1 MAEVESPGGHRGV
14 AGVGKIKRRGTPI
27 PVLPPRVPSPMPPP
41 NTRVSHS
48 SEGPPAPLSSSQ
60 RKALAAQM
68 AERLLQ
74 EEADPMKSWINP
86 RIFSKINHEAVT
98 AADFNP
104 HRVYR
109 PPPEPERYRS
119 PQRSRP
125 AVSSSSLAAEETARG
140 KRDRD
145 RDRERERDR
154 AMDVD
159 SGNESALSSRRG
171 KFRYGVVLEGGD
183 TTKWLGKHQIITSS
197 KPVVGEVFI
206 DGPLSELPP
215 SAKSAVVQELS
226 EVRRRRS
233 SSQPPQGYQG
243 VQNYQGSHGYQGGD
257 GTRGSTP
264 NVRMES
270 QFSYSV
276 AGTMGTTAQAS
287 AAAAFFARAAQ
298 KLNLSSSPSR
308 RKRSDDESSSSSGFC
323 GAIHRS
329 PPAPPPALLR
339 RIGVKEVTG
348 VGKVKVMLR
357 VAGDGSSTTDD
368 SSSFLS
374 VDKRRKQ
381 ITLFDPALCG
391 VAAPG
396 PEDRRVGVAAPK
408 MFAFD
413 SIFTHEDSQ
422 AEVCSSALTD
432 IIHAVINGSDGCL
445 FCFGHAKLGKT
456 QTMLGTPES
465 ASTLGIIPSSIA
477 WLFRGISEQKQKT
490 GARFSVR
497 VSAVEVSQNL
507 KDLLAGHANECEQSP
522 GVYLR
527 DDPLQLQNYSELRVP
542 TADKAAFYLDAALNS
557 RGPQTHFLYTLHVYQ
572 YSVATKGAVAGGRS
586 RLHLIDLGSCERSK
600 LTGGLSL
607 SGLGNVLL
615 AIFNGQ
621 KHLPHR
627 EHKLTQVLKEC
638 LSSLTCHVAM
648 ITHVSPEA
656 QHYSD
661 TLGTVQLAS
670 RVHRI
675 RRRRFKFTG
684 GNAGVVAGEDVN
696 RGTTSSEVDPSSS
709 EQSADTVIYVG
720 PSDETDGEHPP
731 VYLPS
736 LNSGD
741 NRCAM
746 GKALR
751 GSGMEPKVERGV
763 RSNISKS
770 VPASPQRM
778 AQEVVQ
784 MNGTHEDRSSPLR
797 SGKVGGKSGLV
808 SSKSSPSRTIN
819 RSKESSKPPRL
830 NGTHTPEER
839 WIDGP
844 RIPKSK
850 VAEARNLH
858 MMNKDGQHLLAKKEM
873 WVDGPLNVEN
883 GLGYGF
889 MDYHKKNMIRKWVE
903 NQTVQI
909 QKHKNAPRE
918 KTPPRRYV
926 ANFKTCSDSSDGAC
940 GVRGQAS
947 GQEDEEDHEEVMA
960 PLPQTSV
967 VARNGEMSRVVPIER
982 LQGTNEEEEEDEQI
996 EVEIIELEEPAELV
1010 AMQDSCLQVTE
1021 EDIALCMGEVENP
1034 LPEVDQEEHP
1044 LRILSQ
1050 ENLTVVSTFTDSLS
1064 IANDL
1069 ERLFPRGPGYFHHT
1083 AWLKTQTLDHRKKDL
1098 DCRLDRSY
1106 QRKPTDSCPSRQV
1119 ESRPFSRCQSLSL
1132 SDMLAQGEQQ
1142 NGGDFDTSSI
1152 VSEPAYCLGDDKKN
1166 GKFCLNCKGS
1176 LTNGG
1181 LYDTSHFSHLTRS
1194 ISSLRHPDGASNPNL
1209 QEEVKERAPVT
1220 GGECLTRRGEEED
1233 DEPRVP
1239 PPLQSSLLTLSR
1251 EGFVCSK
1258 MKNGDSSGYV
1268 SCTQPDSQS
1277 QSSIHDPGGQGL
1289 QYCQTDLERLE
1300 RGWNESHRLR
1310 ELRREQRI
1318 LKAEL
1323 ASAKSRLLIPA
1334 DRWSYERDSRGGQ
1347 LAELGRPAQFPG
1359 SSAPRNGHSAQ
1370 ES

>member
-1 MAEVESPGGHRGV
+1 
-14 AGVGKIKRRGTPI
+14 
-27 PVLPPRVPSPMPPP
+27 
-41 NTRVSHS
+41 
-48 SEGPPAPLSSSQ
+48 
-60 RKALAAQM
+60 
-68 AERLLQ
+68 
-74 EEADPMKSWINP
+74 
-86 RIFSKINHEAVT
+86 
-98 AADFNP
+98 
-104 HRVYR
+104 
-109 PPPEPERYRS
+109 
-119 PQRSRP
+119 
-125 AVSSSSLAAEETARG
+125 
-140 KRDRD
+140 
-145 RDRERERDR
+145 
-154 AMDVD
+154 
-159 SGNESALSSRRG
+159 
-171 KFRYGVVLEGGD
+171 
-183 TTKWLGKHQIITSS
+183 
-197 KPVVGEVFI
+197 
-206 DGPLSELPP
+206 
-215 SAKSAVVQELS
+215 
-226 EVRRRRS
+226 
-233 SSQPPQGYQG
+233 
-243 VQNYQGSHGYQGGD
+243 
-257 GTRGSTP
+257 
-264 NVRMES
+264 
-270 QFSYSV
+270 
-276 AGTMGTTAQAS
+276 
-287 AAAAFFARAAQ
+287 
-298 KLNLSSSPSR
+298 
-308 RKRSDDESSSSSGFC
+308 
-323 GAIHRS
+323 
-329 PPAPPPALLR
+329 
-339 RIGVKEVTG
+339 
-348 VGKVKVMLR
+348 
-357 VAGDGSSTTDD
+357 
-368 SSSFLS
+368 
-374 VDKRRKQ
+374 
-381 ITLFDPALCG
+381 
-391 VAAPG
+391 
-396 PEDRRVGVAAPK
+396 
-408 MFAFD
+408 
-413 SIFTHEDSQ
+413 
-422 AEVCSSALTD
+422 
-432 IIHAVINGSDGCL
+432 
-445 FCFGHAKLGKT
+445 
-456 QTMLGTPES
+456 
-465 ASTLGIIPSSIA
+465 
-477 WLFRGISEQKQKT
+477 
-490 GARFSVR
+490 
-497 VSAVEVSQNL
+497 
-507 KDLLAGHANECEQSP
+507 LLAGHANECEQSP

-751 GSGMEPKVERGV
+751 GSGMEPKAERGV

-926 ANFKTCSDSSDGAC
+926 ANFKTCS
-940 GVRGQAS
+940 
-947 GQEDEEDHEEVMA
+947 
-960 PLPQTSV
+960 
-967 VARNGEMSRVVPIER
+967 
-982 LQGTNEEEEEDEQI
+982 
-996 EVEIIELEEPAELV
+996 
-1010 AMQDSCLQVTE
+1010 
-1021 EDIALCMGEVENP
+1021 
-1034 LPEVDQEEHP
+1034 
-1044 LRILSQ
+1044 
-1050 ENLTVVSTFTDSLS
+1050 
-1064 IANDL
+1064 
-1069 ERLFPRGPGYFHHT
+1069 
-1083 AWLKTQTLDHRKKDL
+1083 
-1098 DCRLDRSY
+1098 
-1106 QRKPTDSCPSRQV
+1106 
-1119 ESRPFSRCQSLSL
+1119 
-1132 SDMLAQGEQQ
+1132 
-1142 NGGDFDTSSI
+1142 
-1152 VSEPAYCLGDDKKN
+1152 
-1166 GKFCLNCKGS
+1166 
-1176 LTNGG
+1176 
-1181 LYDTSHFSHLTRS
+1181 
-1194 ISSLRHPDGASNPNL
+1194 
-1209 QEEVKERAPVT
+1209 
-1220 GGECLTRRGEEED
+1220 
-1233 DEPRVP
+1233 
-1239 PPLQSSLLTLSR
+1239 
-1251 EGFVCSK
+1251 
-1258 MKNGDSSGYV
+1258 
-1268 SCTQPDSQS
+1268 
-1277 QSSIHDPGGQGL
+1277 
-1289 QYCQTDLERLE
+1289 
-1300 RGWNESHRLR
+1300 
-1310 ELRREQRI
+1310 
-1318 LKAEL
+1318 
-1323 ASAKSRLLIPA
+1323 
-1334 DRWSYERDSRGGQ
+1334 
-1347 LAELGRPAQFPG
+1347 
-1359 SSAPRNGHSAQ
+1359 
-1370 ES
+1370 